1 MPRLWILSDL
11 HLEAAP
17 FPDAY
22 DPPRPGFDVLVAAGD
37 IWRGGPEKAV
47 ATVARLAAGRP
58 AVFVAGNHEPWG
70 MTPARCMARL
80 KRAAKGTDVTVL
92 DGEGAAIAGVRFI
105 GATLW
110 ADGLLSG
117 LHLRPLQTTG
127 EGVLSPSGQ
136 GTITHGDEAAL
147 HAAERRRIAAL
158 LEQAPDGL
166 PMVVV
171 THHAPLTDRMPPGL
185 RAHPGAGL
193 FASDLSTLMTGNRI
207 ALWVYGHIHAREDR
221 LHDSG
226 ARIVANPA
234 GPLFSTPGF
243 EDDCVVTVG
252 AGMDLK
258 TRRED

>member
-22 DPPRPGFDVLVAAGD
+22 DPPRPEFDVLVAAGD
-37 IWRGGPEKAV
+37 IWRGEPEKAV
-47 ATVARLAAGRP
+47 ATIKRLAAGRP

-70 MTPARCMARL
+70 MTPARCMERL
-80 KRAAKGTDVTVL
+80 KRAAKGTGVTVL
-92 DGEGAAIAGVRFI
+92 DGEAIVIAGVRFI

-117 LHLRPLQTTG
+117 LQLRLRQTTG

-147 HAAERRRIAAL
+147 HAAERCRISTL
-158 LEQAPDGL
+158 LEQDPGDL
-166 PMVVV
+166 PVVVV
-171 THHAPLTDRMPPGL
+171 THHAPLTDRVPSGL

-193 FASDLSTLMTGNRI
+193 FASDLSALMTGHRI
-207 ALWVYGHIHAREDR
+207 ALWVHGHIHAREDR
-221 LHDSG
+221 VHDSG
-226 ARIVANPA
+226 ARIVVNPA

-243 EDDCVVTVG
+243 EDDCIVT
-252 AGMDLK
+252 L
-258 TRRED
+258 